1 MNNCL
6 IIKAADSD
14 KFSVYDIT
22 RAEDANGQVTK
33 ESIKKLIDRDSD
45 DFKTI
50 FKDFDPYIDIEV
62 PYASALDA
70 LTTDDNKDL
79 SDYIYDN
86 DLYNI
91 FDDFPVS
98 TTARVPLEYLTEFY
112 ENAVL
117 TDNDYASGEDI
128 RLSKWLLSE
137 YTLDETED
145 MLRWMAYMH
154 PDFDPAKTIVNKD
167 IVNDIREYLEENH
180 GFVWQDRNE
189 QDEPEIGD

>member
-6 IIKAADSD
+6 IVKAADSD

-22 RAEDANGQVTK
+22 RAEDINGQVTK
-33 ESIKKLIDRDSD
+33 ESIRKLIDRDSD
-45 DFKTI
+45 DFKAI
-50 FKDFDPYIDIEV
+50 FKDFTPYIDIEV
-62 PYASALDA
+62 PYKAALDA

-79 SDYIYDN
+79 SDFIYDN

-145 MLRWMAYMH
+145 MLRWMAYMY

-167 IVNDIREYLEENH
+167 IINDIREYLEENH
-180 GFVWQDRNE
+180 GFVWQDRNG